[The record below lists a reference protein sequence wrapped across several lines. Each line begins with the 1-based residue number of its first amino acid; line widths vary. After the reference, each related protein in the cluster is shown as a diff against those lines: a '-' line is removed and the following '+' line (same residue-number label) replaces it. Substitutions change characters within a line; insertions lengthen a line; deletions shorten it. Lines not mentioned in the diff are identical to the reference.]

1 MAQVHT
7 KSPYTTQETLPSGI
21 GVPEYAMP
29 QSRDYA
35 APGINEPN
43 GTLDNPNAPY
53 AVALHEEINSTPDP
67 FRLGH
72 IVQRQTYPVGGTPP
86 EEYYRGRGAD
96 VMARHSVELQDADG
110 WEESKGTYKR
120 FAANPRSVPVPE
132 DRPTMRMA
140 PRSYSF
146 LRPLWGSPRA
156 LNGEHFS
163 MADHRRTYD
172 IHGTQP
178 VRTWRNTYRI
188 DPTPWDSNIVDVP
201 PANDAPVPQA
211 IQAIDVPPSRNT
223 AFRLG

>member
-7 KSPYTTQETLPSGI
+7 KSPFTAQESLPSGI

-29 QSRDYA
+29 QSRDFA

-53 AVALHEEINSTPDP
+53 AVALKEETNSTPDP

-72 IVQRQTYPVGGTPP
+72 MVQRQAYPVAGSPP
-86 EEYYRGRGAD
+86 EEYYGALG
-96 VMARHSVELQDADG
+96 AELLNRHSVESQDADG
-110 WEESKGTYKR
+110 WEENKGTYKR
-120 FAANPRSVPVPE
+120 FAPNPRATPPPE

-140 PRSYSF
+140 PRTYSF
-146 LRPLWGSPRA
+146 LRPLWGAPRA

-172 IHGTQP
+172 ILGTQP

-188 DPTPWDSNIVDVP
+188 DPTPWDTNVVDIP
-201 PANDAPVPQA
+201 PAQSGPIPQA
-211 IQAIDVPPSRNT
+211 IQAIDVPSSRNS
-223 AFRLG
+223 AFRLV